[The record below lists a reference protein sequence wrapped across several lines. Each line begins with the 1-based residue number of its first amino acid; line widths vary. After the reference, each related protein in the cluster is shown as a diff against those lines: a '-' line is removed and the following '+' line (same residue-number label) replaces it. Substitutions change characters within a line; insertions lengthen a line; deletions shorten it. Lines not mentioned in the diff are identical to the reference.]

1 MKLIVAIA
9 QASPVVLDLAACIAK
24 ACDWIAQAGRRG
36 AQLIAFPETWLP
48 VYPLWCDAGTFG
60 KWGHE
65 PSKRLHA
72 RLARN
77 SLVIPSKETDALC
90 RAAREARCAVVLGAN
105 ELGPSGSLYNTLL
118 YISSEGEILG
128 RHRKLVPT
136 FGERLVWGYG
146 DAAGLTTHEIF
157 GARVGGPSAGNPRVG
172 GLICWEHWMPLAR
185 HVLHA
190 EGEQVHVAAWPHCS
204 ELYQLASRHYAFE
217 GRCFVLV
224 AAAFL
229 RKSDLPADFEL
240 ASDFASAPD
249 VLLDGGSAVIGPD
262 ASYLIHPVR
271 GREEL
276 LTAELD
282 LDRIAEEKLALDTGG
297 HYSRPDVFDLR
308 INRTPSSPFRP

>member
-1 MKLIVAIA
+1 MKLTVAIA
-9 QASPVVLDLAACIAK
+9 QATPIVLDLPGCIAK
-24 ACDWIAQAGRRG
+24 ACTLIAEAGRRG
-36 AQLIAFPETWLP
+36 AGLLAFPETWVP

-60 KWGHE
+60 KWNHP

-77 SLVIPSKETDALC
+77 SLAIPSAHTDALC
-90 RAAREARCAVVLGAN
+90 RAAREARCAVALGAN
-105 ELGPSGSLYNTLL
+105 ELGHSGSLYNTLL
-118 YISSEGEILG
+118 FISSQGEILG
-128 RHRKLVPT
+128 KHRKLVPT

-146 DAAGLTTHEIF
+146 DAAGLRTYEIS
-157 GARVGGPSAGNPRVG
+157 GARVG

-190 EGEQVHVAAWPHCS
+190 EGEQVHVAAWPHCAND
-204 ELYQLASRHYAFE
+204 LYQLASRHYAFE

-240 ASDFASAPD
+240 ASDFSSAPD
-249 VLLDGGSAVIGPD
+249 VLLDGGSAIIAPD
-262 ASYLIHPVR
+262 ASYLLEPVR

-276 LTAELD
+276 LTAQLD

-308 INRTPSSPFRP
+308 INRTPSIPLP

>member
-1 MKLIVAIA
+1 MKLTIAIA
-9 QASPVVLDLAACIAK
+9 QASPVVLDLPACVSK
-24 ACDWIAQAGRRG
+24 ACDWVAQAGRRG
-36 AQLIAFPETWLP
+36 AQFIAFPETWLP

-77 SLVIPSKETDALC
+77 SLIIPSKETEALC
-90 RAAREARCAVVLGAN
+90 RAAREARCAVALGAN

-146 DAAGLTTHEIF
+146 DAAGLTTHEIA
-157 GARVGGPSAGNPRVG
+157 GARVG

-240 ASDFASAPD
+240 ASDFSSAPD
-249 VLLDGGSAVIGPD
+249 VLLDGGSAVIAPD
-262 ASYLIHPVR
+262 ASYLVEPVR

-297 HYSRPDVFDLR
+297 HYSRPDLFELR
-308 INRTPSSPFRP
+308 VNRAPLLQLR